1 MCNYRCA
8 FFVFFSHLFYSHETN
23 CYQWQAIPDRKE
35 NSYQMW
41 YHKVMNNHIADINI
55 MLCNLQK
62 EKRECRELCL
72 IIWTLH
78 KRILFITNV
87 NCKYHIQVSAV
98 KHLKIYTFFPDTSK
112 GWGAT
117 SFKFRIL
124 YTREIYGKKMN
135 DFVNIYELTFQYSK
149 WFLLI
154 QENDVDK
161 KPTLTPVS
169 FTWYL

>member
-1 MCNYRCA
+1 
-8 FFVFFSHLFYSHETN
+8 
-23 CYQWQAIPDRKE
+23 
-35 NSYQMW
+35 MW

-72 IIWTLH
+72 IICTLH
-78 KRILFITNV
+78 KRILFIANV
-87 NCKYHIQVSAV
+87 NCKYIYHIQVSAV
-98 KHLKIYTFFPDTSK
+98 KHLKIYTFFPDTPKRGQQVSN
-112 GWGAT
+112 
-117 SFKFRIL
+117 SEY
-124 YTREIYGKKMN
+124 YTHVKSMGKMN

-149 WFLLI
+149 WYLLI